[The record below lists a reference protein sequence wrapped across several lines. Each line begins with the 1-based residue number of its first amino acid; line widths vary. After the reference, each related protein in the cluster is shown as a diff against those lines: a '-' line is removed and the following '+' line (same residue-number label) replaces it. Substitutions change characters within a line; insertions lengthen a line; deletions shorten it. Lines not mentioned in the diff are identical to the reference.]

1 MEKMAD
7 HAVSISQLCYYYY
20 YYYYYYYFPF
30 PTNLFSSTSF

>member
-20 YYYYYYYFPF
+20 YYYYYYFPF